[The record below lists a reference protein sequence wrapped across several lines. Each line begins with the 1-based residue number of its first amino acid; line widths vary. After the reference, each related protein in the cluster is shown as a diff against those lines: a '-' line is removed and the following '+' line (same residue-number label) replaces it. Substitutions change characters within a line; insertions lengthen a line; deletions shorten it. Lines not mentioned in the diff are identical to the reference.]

1 MYIKPEGKYYIES
14 SVCNYW
20 FYYFCA
26 IGMLQSVDKTGGY
39 RTLYAHTKSD
49 KPLEG
54 LRDKVT
60 ADDVNVGQK
69 QVR

>member
-1 MYIKPEGKYYIES
+1 
-14 SVCNYW
+14 
-20 FYYFCA
+20 
-26 IGMLQSVDKTGGY
+26 MLQSVDKTGGY
-39 RTLYAHTKSD
+39 RTLAAHTKSD
-49 KPLEG
+49 KSPEG